1 MLENKDFYGTKIYN
15 EDDDFVTKAKDLALH
30 VAEAAEPFGV
40 RGYRKEAQLGSPER
54 GAWSFIGIVPA
65 PARINKTPAENL
77 ISDIMK
83 AKMPPSRTQA
93 SADKSEMKRNIL
105 HAMRTGDIG
114 NANDQLQTAIT
125 SGKLSAREIR
135 DIHKMAGRQPIVL
148 AFEKITPEEAL
159 KVWDK
164 ANPDEKKVLA
174 PLLVKKRNRLY
185 LDAPERRRQL
195 LPLFQKALAA

>member
-1 MLENKDFYGTKIYN
+1 
-15 EDDDFVTKAKDLALH
+15 
-30 VAEAAEPFGV
+30 V
-40 RGYRKEAQLGSPER
+40 REAQLGSAAK

-65 PARINKTPAENL
+65 PARVNKTPAENL

-83 AKMPPSRTQA
+83 AKMPPTRTQEA
-93 SADKSEMKRNIL
+93 ADKATMKNNIL

-125 SGKLSAREIR
+125 SGKLSSKEIR
-135 DIHKMAGRQPIVL
+135 DIHKMAGRQPIVS
-148 AFEKITPEEAL
+148 AFGKLTPEEAL